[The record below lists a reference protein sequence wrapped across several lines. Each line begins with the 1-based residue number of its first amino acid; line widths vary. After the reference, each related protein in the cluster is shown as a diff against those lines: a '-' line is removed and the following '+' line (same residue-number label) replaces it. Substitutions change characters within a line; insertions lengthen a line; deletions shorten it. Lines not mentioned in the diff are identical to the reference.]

1 MLEKNMA
8 LLHSGLGKDP
18 VTKSDEFLEKF
29 QTAFDTPPLIFGNY
43 VALFLVKIRKYALT
57 CANLQ

>member
-18 VTKSDEFLEKF
+18 VTKSDEFLGKF
-29 QTAFDTPPLIFGNY
+29 QTTIWC
-43 VALFLVKIRKYALT
+43 LFEGSKRSSF
-57 CANLQ
+57 